1 MFNYRI
7 KCVNTS
13 FLCEL
18 CSYLKCERMFNEK
31 LYPTTF
37 TEKQTTS
44 ISATRSHYI
53 GANPLTFT
61 VHVMGTL
68 N

>member
-1 MFNYRI
+1 
-7 KCVNTS
+7 
-13 FLCEL
+13 
-18 CSYLKCERMFNEK
+18 MFNEK

-61 VHVMGTL
+61 VYVMGTL
-68 N
+68 NWNRLSKTLGNLTGLSRGKPFPVDV